1 MVQNR
6 ILNHRFS
13 TDLVRERL
21 LTPRLIIIPLGY
33 NLILVNITSLFWN
46 TLALQDFH
54 ANNVLFVELFGP
66 SLRDSVLHLVLNH
79 DFVWALC
86 EGLSQ

>member
-66 SLRDSVLHLVLNH
+66 SLWDSILHLILNH
-79 DFVWALC
+79 DFVRALC